1 MIRSIVF
8 AAPDG
13 VQSGKHQMSGLCQCN
28 DGCNCFIVTHLSHQ
42 NDIRILPQGSA
53 QGGRIASRVKSYL
66 PLVYQRFAVAVKI
79 FNRILQRNNMV
90 SPCLINPLYQ

>member
-1 MIRSIVF
+1 MQRGKNEMARLRSR
-8 AAPDG
+8 DG
-13 VQSGKHQMSGLCQCN
+13 RADCLQ
-28 DGCNCFIVTHLSHQ
+28 IPHLTYQ